1 MKIRAT
7 QTGGLV
13 LYALIAAIVFIVI
26 MHFTNRENS
35 SLLPV
40 LVVLPI
46 LIVTLLFFYR
56 IVIEADEKE
65 IRFSMGIGWLTK
77 SYPMA
82 NIDSCTVVR
91 NKWWYGWG
99 IRYFPGGILYN
110 VTGFQAIE
118 LKFKDRKSV
127 VRLGTS
133 RPEELCR
140 FIEKRIKQ

>member
-1 MKIRAT
+1 MKIQAN

-13 LYALIAAIVFIVI
+13 LYALTAAIMIIVI
-26 MHFTNRENS
+26 LHFTVRDNNS
-35 SLLPV
+35 LIPV

-46 LIVTLLFFYR
+46 IFVAILFFYR

-65 IRFSMGIGWLTK
+65 VRFSMGIGWLKK
-77 SYPMA
+77 SYPIE
-82 NIDSCTVVR
+82 NIESCKVVK

-110 VTGFQAIE
+110 VSGLQAIE

-127 VRLGTS
+127 VRLGTN

-140 FIEKRIKQ
+140 FIEKRIKS